1 MLHPAGS
8 RRLNQLNQINKTNQI
23 NRINQTEIKVSIAVP
38 SLSYARFLPACLDS
52 CATQTHRNIEV
63 LIADGG
69 SSDHSVEIIERY
81 CAKDERFRFVS
92 RTDHGQADAVNR
104 ALQQATGEIVCF
116 LNADDLYIRNDVI
129 AQAVSIFEADA
140 DLGLLSMGG
149 EYVDAEGKTIRP
161 VRLRY
166 HPLDSPRWMKWRTA
180 VLQPATF
187 WRVDISK
194 EHRFSERFRYVFD
207 VEFFWYAY
215 ERYRWREVPLVAAGY
230 RLHGANKSTS
240 IREDRI
246 RELAEME
253 RIKFG
258 EGSFRARYLEGIA
271 CAVAHTGQPGRRI
284 IYNFVNS
291 LSFLSS
297 YCLPGI

>member
-1 MLHPAGS
+1 M
-8 RRLNQLNQINKTNQI
+8 
-23 NRINQTEIKVSIAVP
+23 NQTEMKVSIAVP
-38 SLSYARFLPACLDS
+38 SLNYGRFLSACLDS
-52 CATQTHRNIEV
+52 CAAQTHGNIEV

-69 SSDHSVEIIERY
+69 SSDQSIEIIERY
-81 CAKDERFRFVS
+81 CAQDSRFRFVS

-104 ALQQATGEIVCF
+104 ALQQATGDIVCF
-116 LNADDLYIRNDVI
+116 LNADDLYIRNDVM
-129 AQAVSIFEADA
+129 AQAVSIFETDS

-149 EYVDAEGKTIRP
+149 EYVDADGKTIRP

-187 WRVDISK
+187 WRANISR
-194 EHRFSERFRYVFD
+194 EHRFCERFHFVFD

-215 ERYRWREVPLVAAGY
+215 ERYRWREVPLPAAGY

-240 IREDRI
+240 VREDRI

-258 EGSFRARYLEGIA
+258 ERSLRARYLEGVA
-271 CAVAHTGQPGRRI
+271 GAVAHAGQTSRRV
-284 IYNFVNS
+284 IYNCVNS
-291 LSFLSS
+291 LSFLSC

>member
-1 MLHPAGS
+1 M
-8 RRLNQLNQINKTNQI
+8 NQINQKNKTNQI
-23 NRINQTEIKVSIAVP
+23 NQMNQPEMKVSIAVP
-38 SLSYARFLPACLDS
+38 SLNYGRFLPACLDS
-52 CATQTHRNIEV
+52 CASQTHRNIEV

-69 SSDHSVEIIERY
+69 SSDQSIDIIERY
-81 CAKDERFRFVS
+81 CVKDERFRFVS
-92 RTDHGQADAVNR
+92 RTDHGQADAINR
-104 ALQQATGEIVCF
+104 ALQQATGEIVCY

-129 AQAVSIFEADA
+129 AQVVTIFEADT

-149 EYVDAEGKTIRP
+149 EYVDAAGKTIRS

-166 HPLDSPRWMKWRTA
+166 HPLDSSRWMKWRTA

-187 WRVDISK
+187 WRASISK
-194 EHRFSERFRYVFD
+194 EHQFSKRFHYVFD

-215 ERYRWREVPLVAAGY
+215 ERYRWREVPMPAAGY

-258 EGSFRARYLEGIA
+258 EQSFRARYLEGIA
-271 CAVAHTGQPGRRI
+271 CVVAHTGQTGRRA

-291 LSFLSS
+291 LSFFSCYS
-297 YCLPGI
+297 LPGI

>member
-1 MLHPAGS
+1 M
-8 RRLNQLNQINKTNQI
+8 NQINQKNKTNQI
-23 NRINQTEIKVSIAVP
+23 NQMNQPEMKVSIAVP
-38 SLSYARFLPACLDS
+38 SLNYGRFLPACLDS
-52 CATQTHRNIEV
+52 CASQTHRNIEV

-69 SSDHSVEIIERY
+69 SSDQSIDIIERY
-81 CAKDERFRFVS
+81 CVKDERFRFVS
-92 RTDHGQADAVNR
+92 RTDHGQADAINR
-104 ALQQATGEIVCF
+104 ALQQATGEIVCY

-129 AQAVSIFEADA
+129 AQVVTIFEADT

-149 EYVDAEGKTIRP
+149 EYVDAAGKTIRS

-166 HPLDSPRWMKWRTA
+166 HPLDSSRWMKWRTA

-187 WRVDISK
+187 WRASISK
-194 EHRFSERFRYVFD
+194 EHQFSEKFHYVFD

-215 ERYRWREVPLVAAGY
+215 ERYRWREVPLPAAGY

-240 IREDRI
+240 VREDRI

-258 EGSFRARYLEGIA
+258 ERSFRARYLDGVA
-271 CAVAHTGQPGRRI
+271 GAVAHTGQTGRRA